1 MTRQRIA
8 VVGLGTVGAQTL
20 WQLSKQDCDVTG
32 FELFHP
38 GHSRGAAGGESRLFR
53 LVEMEDLAYQPLI
66 FRSDQLWRELEA
78 ETGQTLRDLSGAL
91 TFGIPNEPEME
102 VGLQSAALIGD
113 RAEVLTHEE
122 TTERFPMYKIKPN
135 EIAIVDHGAGTIFP
149 EKTIRTAVAAA
160 REHGAI
166 ARTEA
171 RITGIEQH
179 GDQVQITVNGET
191 EVFDQVVVAV
201 GAWTATLLPEMA
213 PYLATRRLLSTWFLP
228 RTGASLEGMKPYIRA
243 NPNYS
248 YGLPTADGL
257 AMKLGLGFPT
267 HLPIESPDT
276 ARLSITEEDLEPVRS
291 LVAEFLPHLEPY
303 PMRMQAYYEAYTH
316 NRHEYIAPHPT
327 MDKVLVLA
335 GFSGK
340 GFKNSPVTGEIAAR
354 HIMRIPQSADA
365 QFLLKCAHPTA

>member
-8 VVGLGTVGAQTL
+8 VIGLGTVGAQTL

-53 LVEMEDLAYQPLI
+53 LIEMEDLGYQPLV
-66 FRSDQLWRELEA
+66 FRSDELWRELEA
-78 ETGQTLRDLSGAL
+78 ETGQTLRDLGGAL
-91 TFGIPNEPEME
+91 TFGVPDEPEMA
-102 VGLQSAALIGD
+102 VGLDSADLIGD
-113 RAEVLTHEE
+113 RAEVLSHEDAVS
-122 TTERFPMYKIKPN
+122 RFPMYKIKPD

-160 REHGAI
+160 KNRGAFVH
-166 ARTEA
+166 TEA
-171 RITGIEQH
+171 RIDSIEQH
-179 GDQVQITVNGET
+179 GDQVHLTVNGT
-191 EVFDQVVVAV
+191 THTFDQIVVAA

-228 RTGASLEGMKPYIRA
+228 RTGESLDGMRPYIRA

-257 AMKLGLGFPT
+257 AMKLGLGFPH
-267 HLPIESPDT
+267 HLPVESPST
-276 ARLSITEEDLEPVRS
+276 ARLTITEEDLEPVRA

-303 PMRMQAYYEAYTH
+303 PMRMQTYFEAYTH
-316 NRHEYIAPHPT
+316 NRHEYIAPHPS
-327 MDKVLVLA
+327 MDQVLVLA

-340 GFKNSPVTGEIAAR
+340 GFKNSPVTGEIATR
-354 HIMRIPQSADA
+354 HVMGLPQSSDA
-365 QFLLKCAHPTA
+365 EFLLRGEHPTA

>member
-1 MTRQRIA
+1 MTRQRVA
-8 VVGLGTVGAQTL
+8 VVGLGTVGTQAL

-32 FELFHP
+32 FELFSP

-53 LVEMEDLAYQPLI
+53 LVEMEDLGYQPLV
-66 FRSDQLWRELEA
+66 FRSDELWRELEA
-78 ETGQTLRDLSGAL
+78 ETGQTLRDLSGAI
-91 TFGIPNEPEME
+91 TFGIPDQPEMA
-102 VGLQSAALIGD
+102 VGLQSAKLIGN
-113 RAEVLTHEE
+113 RAEILSHEE
-122 TTERFPMYKIKPN
+122 ATQRFPMYKIKDN

-160 REHGAI
+160 AKRGATVH
-166 ARTEA
+166 TEA
-171 RITGIEQH
+171 RITGIEQR
-179 GDQVQITVNGET
+179 GGEVLITVDGET
-191 EVFDQVVVAV
+191 QTFDQVVVAV

-228 RTGASLEGMKPYIRA
+228 RTGESLEGMKPYIRA

-257 AMKLGLGFPT
+257 AMKLGLGFPN
-267 HLPIESPDT
+267 HLPIDSPDT
-276 ARLSITEEDLEPVRS
+276 ARLEITEEDLEPIRT
-291 LVAEFLPHLEPY
+291 LVAEFFPHLEPY

-316 NRHEYIAPHPT
+316 NRHEFIAPHPS

-354 HIMRIPQSADA
+354 QVMGIQQSPDA
-365 QFLLKCAHPTA
+365 EFLLNGDHPRA